1 MGLAAAAATAA
12 AAAAA
17 TAAAATAAAATAAA
31 TAVATSERQCFVS
44 SPQLLPQFAR
54 AHYRERRMSHNV
66 MVTRTTTTTTTTSA
80 ILLNT
85 GYLKTLPG
93 LLILLQVVVGAVVVG
108 LLASYSTYW
117 RSYDTVP
124 ILFLLLIATA
134 CLITTGCLLI
144 SCLLS
149 ISTATII
156 AKTLFM
162 PVLLVPESVLYI
174 IGSVYHISAVAS
186 RNYGYQVAEYGY
198 GSLMFAGALGAV
210 NSVLYCVS
218 TVLAFRNY
226 RRA

>member
-1 MGLAAAAATAA
+1 MGPFAAAAVALTVRDPLA
-12 AAAAA
+12 
-17 TAAAATAAAATAAA
+17 AAAATAAAATAAA

-156 AKTLFM
+156 AKTLFDL
-162 PVLLVPESVLYI
+162 VYHGVALFLYVASSVNLLVEVNKYSRSGYAGRDTL
-174 IGSVYHISAVAS
+174 IS
-186 RNYGYQVAEYGY
+186 
-198 GSLMFAGALGAV
+198 AGALGAV

>member
-1 MGLAAAAATAA
+1 MGAAA
-12 AAAAA
+12 
-17 TAAAATAAAATAAA
+17 AAAATAAA

-66 MVTRTTTTTTTTSA
+66 MVTRTTTTSA

-162 PVLLVPESVLYI
+162 PVLLVP
-174 IGSVYHISAVAS
+174 
-186 RNYGYQVAEYGY
+186 
-198 GSLMFAGALGAV
+198 
-210 NSVLYCVS
+210 
-218 TVLAFRNY
+218 
-226 RRA
+226 